1 MNNPEQRTEEWFKAR
16 ENRITGS
23 IVGAI
28 LGLSPFM
35 KPKDVMRQMVR
46 EYHGAERE
54 SQGNAAT
61 NYGTNHEP
69 LALADYELQYN
80 KVELCGFYTKGTA
93 LGASPD
99 GLIDD
104 DGLGLIEIK
113 CPYSLKDK
121 IDPQFKSIDEQP
133 HYYAQIQF
141 QLYCTDRKWCDF
153 YQWSAHGHKLERV
166 EINEAWLDEN
176 LPKLGD
182 FYAKY
187 LIEREQPNAQ
197 YYLEPKHTEQQTDIA
212 ELLVIKYQRISNDIK
227 DLEAQKKGLLEEL
240 VQVCGGQD
248 SVINGHKL
256 TKVVREGTISY
267 AKAIKDLAP
276 DADLS
281 VYKGKPTEYWKLS

>member
-1 MNNPEQRTEEWFKAR
+1 MNQNIEQRTTEWFAAR
-16 ENRITGS
+16 KGRITAS
-23 IVGAI
+23 SVGAI

-54 SQGNAAT
+54 FQGNAAT

-99 GLIDD
+99 GLIGDD
-104 DGLGLIEIK
+104 GLIEIK
-113 CPYSLKDK
+113 CPYSLKDQLE
-121 IDPQFKSIDEQP
+121 PQFKSIDEQP

-153 YQWSAHGHKLERV
+153 YQWSARFHKLERV
-166 EINEAWLDEN
+166 EINEEWLDKN

-182 FYAKY
+182 FYVEY
-187 LIEREQPNAQ
+187 LFEREQPNSQ
-197 YYLEPKHTEQQTDIA
+197 YYCEPKHKEQQTDIA
-212 ELLVIKYQRISNDIK
+212 EQLVIKYQEISDAIK

-240 VQVCGGQD
+240 VQVCGEQD

-256 TKVVREGTISY
+256 TKVVREGAISY
-267 AKAIKDLAP
+267 AKAIKDLIP
-276 DADLS
+276 NADLS
-281 VYKGKPTEYWKLS
+281 AYKGNPTEYWKLS

>member
-1 MNNPEQRTEEWFKAR
+1 MNQNIEQRTPEWFSAR
-16 ENRITGS
+16 KGRITAS
-23 IVGAI
+23 SVGAI

-46 EYHGAERE
+46 EYHGEERE
-54 SQGNAAT
+54 FQGNAAT

-99 GLIDD
+99 GLIGDD
-104 DGLGLIEIK
+104 GLIEIK

-121 IDPQFKSIDEQP
+121 LEPQFKSIDEQP

-141 QLYCTDRKWCDF
+141 QLYCTDRTWCDF
-153 YQWSAHGHKLERV
+153 YQWSARVHKLERV
-166 EINEAWLDEN
+166 EINEEWLDKN

-182 FYAKY
+182 FYAEY

-197 YYLEPKHTEQQTDIA
+197 YYLDPKHISIGDDIA
-212 ELLVIKYQRISNDIK
+212 WQLAITYQEINGAIK
-227 DLEAQKKGLLEEL
+227 DLEEKKKSILEEL
-240 VQVCGGQD
+240 VQVCDGQD
-248 SVINGHKL
+248 ADIHGHKL
-256 TKVVREGTISY
+256 TKVVREGSISY
-267 AKAIKDLAP
+267 AKAIKDLVP

-281 VYKGKPTEYWKLS
+281 AYKGNPTEYWKLS